1 MHGSVT
7 TIHTDGL
14 KVHTYAA
21 PESGWA
27 VNTHIIDLENQLFV
41 IDAQYTLDFAREVV
55 EFAATLNKP
64 ITRLYVTH
72 YHPDHLLGA
81 AAFSLPI
88 HGLAEVARK
97 VDEVGDRVAGE
108 ERAKV
113 GNSVPDH
120 AERIS
125 EIVREGEEKVDGTL
139 LRYIA
144 LRHAETADALM
155 IALPEHDILI
165 TQDLLYHQ
173 VHVFVGELA
182 FESWRVALST
192 YSALNF
198 GTLLPG
204 HGSPGGV
211 ALWTHMADYLDV
223 AERTWKSSD
232 SAEAFRNKMIGFF
245 PNHRGALLLQHEGRF
260 LYK

>member
-1 MHGSVT
+1 MHGNVT
-7 TIHTDGL
+7 TIQRNGL

-21 PESGWA
+21 PEAGWV
-27 VNTHIIDLENQLFV
+27 VNTHIIELASQLLV
-41 IDAQYTLDFAREVV
+41 VDAQYTLDFAEEVV
-55 EFAATLNKP
+55 AFAATLNKP

-81 AAFSLPI
+81 AAFALPI

-97 VDEVGDRVAGE
+97 IDQVGDRVAGE

-113 GNSVPDH
+113 GHRIPDH

-125 EIVREGEEKVDGTL
+125 EIVQEGEERIDGTL
-139 LRYIA
+139 LRHIA
-144 LRHAETADALM
+144 LRHAETADALI
-155 IALPEHDILI
+155 IALPEQDILI

-182 FESWRVALST
+182 FESWRAALST
-192 YSALNF
+192 FSALNF

-204 HGSPGGV
+204 HGSPGD
-211 ALWTHMADYLDV
+211 ASLWTLMGDYLDV
-223 AERTWKSSD
+223 AERTWKTSD
-232 SAEAFRNKMIGFF
+232 GAEAFRRQMVTLF
-245 PNHRGALLLQHEGRF
+245 PDHRGALLLQHEGRF